1 MIKMKSKNIIGENTV
16 SDDKHFCVSKSLSHC
31 IHAMRRL
38 ENHFS
43 VETCLLFLTQFEIT
57 IAISLSL
64 PRASWKDGMSLM
76 NFFWFITKVFVSF
89 LHSTDYASC
98 VCSRARSQKRSR
110 YVPTAKN
117 GIRNKDEKQ
126 YFVILFSCD
135 FLSVCYINFTGRL
148 QILFQ
153 FACLQNMY
161 FNKSDILRI
170 NIIFLTIYT
179 LIIYRIEYLFS
190 DMRETSNHYWI

>member
-43 VETCLLFLTQFEIT
+43 VETYLLFLTQFEIT

-98 VCSRARSQKRSR
+98 VCSRARSGVGM
-110 YVPTAKN
+110 YLVPRMVS
-117 GIRNKDEKQ
+117 GIRMKNSILWF
-126 YFVILFSCD
+126 YFLVIF
-135 FLSVCYINFTGRL
+135 
-148 QILFQ
+148 FQ
-153 FACLQNMY
+153 HV
-161 FNKSDILRI
+161 
-170 NIIFLTIYT
+170 T
-179 LIIYRIEYLFS
+179 
-190 DMRETSNHYWI
+190 